1 MTFASKKCSI
11 TPTIKKA
18 YFLYFGCKIGD
29 QDKNGHH
36 TCAALRVHPNSIR
49 RLMVK
54 DAVCRLERPWFGVC
68 LATTE
73 LTVISVWRPLFKMV
87 CPCKKNQ
94 HFCIRIYHQQFGL
107 CLMATD
113 VLFLKLRTILLCT
126 LTTKAVFLQ
135 TAQNSSHQLQE
146 MADYLPSTDS
156 SNQRSQNAS
165 SMTSSGISN
174 FQNKGRTFGIKVT
187 TVEFTTTQREMVRC
201 HVR

>member
-1 MTFASKKCSI
+1 ME
-11 TPTIKKA
+11 
-18 YFLYFGCKIGD
+18 
-29 QDKNGHH
+29 KN
-36 TCAALRVHPNSIR
+36 V
-49 RLMVK
+49 
-54 DAVCRLERPWFGVC
+54 VCRLDWPWFRGC
-68 LATTE
+68 LATTA
-73 LTVISVWRPLFKMV
+73 LTVISVWSPLFKMV
-87 CPCKKNQ
+87 CPWTKNQ
-94 HFCIRIYHQQFGL
+94 HFIRIYHQQFCL
-107 CLMATD
+107 CLMAMD
-113 VLFLKLRTILLCT
+113 FLSLNLRTILLCT

-201 HVR
+201 HVRWLLLDDEKGCFWNKIPSTGQKDTSLRSIIFYSYLLYI